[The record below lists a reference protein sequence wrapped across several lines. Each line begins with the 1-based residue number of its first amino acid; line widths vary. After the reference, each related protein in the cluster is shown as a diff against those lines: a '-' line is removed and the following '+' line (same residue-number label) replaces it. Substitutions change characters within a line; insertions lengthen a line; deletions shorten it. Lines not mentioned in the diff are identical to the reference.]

1 MVQFTAGFLEMLRGR
16 LNLSSLIAPAV
27 KLTRRG
33 REYIGLCPFHKEKTG
48 SFTVN
53 DDKGF
58 YHCFGCGAHG
68 DIVSWM
74 MDYEHLSYPEAV
86 KALAQKAGVPL
97 PEVSP
102 QQQRAE
108 QSKKGLLEALECA
121 CQFFEKCL
129 YDKELGH
136 NARGY
141 LQKRG
146 MKPETAKKFRLG
158 YAPGRS
164 ALCDYLKKKG
174 FPLDV
179 CAKAGIVVYEADK
192 KTYRDYF
199 FQRLMFPILSKTGK
213 VIAFGGRIMGPGE
226 PKYLNSPETLLF
238 HKGSE
243 VYGLKQ
249 ALNGIHRQKRMIL
262 VEGYMD
268 VISLHQAG
276 FDIAVAPL
284 GTALTED
291 QITLLW
297 QQISEPVIC
306 FDGDGAGQHAA
317 VRALNRALPILSPGK
332 SLRFLQL
339 PEGLDP
345 DEIIQQK
352 SPAFFEKLLSENTIS
367 FLDMIWKTFFYDQNL
382 ETPEQVAQVEKDILR
397 AISQI
402 KNTEIQSLYRQEI
415 ARRIWGYKKAKKFP
429 TGKPKISVIAPG
441 VATFD
446 MHTLL
451 TYVLAYPRIT
461 QKYMEE
467 LSGLPVKNKAFKALI
482 QQVVVHLM
490 DAPDVKDLTFMAPD
504 ALKPDVQ
511 RLLQDSV
518 APEVVERNMHSLIV
532 SITKVALKEEMD
544 LLMKAYDKTHDPK
557 LLEQMKEIKQRLIS

>member
-16 LNLSSLIAPAV
+16 LSLSSLIAPAV

-33 REYIGLCPFHKEKTG
+33 REYVGLCPFHKEKTG

-102 QQQRAE
+102 KERQAE
-108 QSKKGLLEALECA
+108 QSKKGLLEAMECA

-129 YDKELGH
+129 YDKELG
-136 NARGY
+136 ARARAY

-146 MKPETAKKFRLG
+146 LTPTTAKVFRLG
-158 YAPGRS
+158 YAPGRA
-164 ALCDYLKKKG
+164 ALCDHLKQKG

-179 CAKAGIVVYEADK
+179 CAKAGMVVYDANK

-199 FQRLMFPILSKTGK
+199 FQRLMFPILSKNGK
-213 VIAFGGRIMGPGE
+213 VIAFGGRIMGTGE

-249 ALNGIHRQKRMIL
+249 ALNGIHHQKRVVL

-276 FDIAVAPL
+276 FDCAVAPL
-284 GTALTED
+284 GTALTEE
-291 QITLLW
+291 QLALLW
-297 QQISEPVIC
+297 QQVPEPVIC

-317 VRALNRALPILSPGK
+317 VRALKRALPLLAPGK
-332 SLRFLQL
+332 SLKFLRL
-339 PEGLDP
+339 PDGLDP
-345 DEIIQQK
+345 DDIIQKK
-352 SPAFFEKLLSENTIS
+352 SPEFFEKLLTENPVS
-367 FLDMIWKTFFYDQNL
+367 FLDMLWQTFFGTENL
-382 ETPEQVAQVEKDILR
+382 NTPEQVALVEKELLE
-397 AISQI
+397 AVAQI
-402 KNTEIQSLYRQEI
+402 KNLEIKKLYTQEI
-415 ARRIWGYKKAKKFP
+415 NRRLFGYKKGKKFP
-429 TGKPKISVIAPG
+429 VHKSKTPIVAPG
-441 VATFD
+441 AALFD
-446 MHTLL
+446 VKTLL
-451 TYVLAYPRIT
+451 AYIWAYPQIG
-461 QKYMEE
+461 QKYVEE
-467 LSGLPVKNKAFKALI
+467 LIQLPVDKA
-482 QQVVVHLM
+482 
-490 DAPDVKDLTFMAPD
+490 VKDLIGKAVSLLMEQPNAVDLTDVAPD
-504 ALKPDVQ
+504 IFKPDIRRLKEEIQPAEKVEQVVQ
-511 RLLQDSV
+511 NLL
-518 APEVVERNMHSLIV
+518 A
-532 SITKVALKEEMD
+532 SITKTVLKAKMAS
-544 LLMKAYDKTHDPK
+544 LMAIYDQTHDPK
-557 LLEQMKEIKQRLIS
+557 ILAELQEIKQRLTA